1 MDLETLIAER
11 EIAAQ
16 LVRFA
21 RAMDARDWP
30 VCLAILT
37 PDATA
42 EFGTGVLEDADAIVG
57 QIRGYLDACGPTQH
71 LLGSILVDIDP
82 AGDRATSRAY
92 VSDTHLGRGARSDLT
107 FSTLGDYHD
116 DWKRIDGVWRLT
128 HRHKHSHAVLGTFD
142 VFAPDDA

>member
-30 VCLAILT
+30 ACLGILT

-42 EFGTGVLEDADAIVG
+42 EFGTGLLEGADAIVA
-57 QIRGYLDACGPTQH
+57 QIRGYLDVCGPTQH
-71 LLGSILVDIDP
+71 LLGSILVDVDP
-82 AGDRATSRAY
+82 GGDRATSRAY
-92 VSDTHLGRGARSDLT
+92 VSDTHLGRGTRSELT

-116 DWKRIDGVWRLT
+116 GSVRTDDGWRLA
-128 HRHKHSHAVLGTFD
+128 HRLKHSHAVLGTFD
-142 VFAPDDA
+142 VFARDDT